1 MSQRLFHLLE
11 LRQVELAHLTLIGKR
26 QYLVQSP
33 GSLAALFQRSI
44 YIFDDLLIQHAIEIA
59 DPNATTVQPLQQL
72 FERTRSKHA
81 FNRCFQ
87 FRELRFFLNLDDRLL
102 ESHRHSR
109 PIRILEPE
117 TGIEPA
123 TNSLEGCDSPTELL
137 PQDPAVSSQL
147 SAKPNRLKL
156 RSCRLLIAISQRPQA
171 IR

>member
-59 DPNATTVQPLQQL
+59 DPNATTVQPLQQ
-72 FERTRSKHA
+72 FFDRTRSKHA

-87 FRELRFFLNLDDRLL
+87 FRELRFFLNLDDGLL
-102 ESHRHSR
+102 ESHRHSH
-109 PIRILEPE
+109 PIRILERE

-123 TNSLEGCDSPTELL
+123 TNSLEGCDSTTELL
-137 PQDPAVSSQL
+137 PQDPAVSKTSP
-147 SAKPNRLKL
+147 AEAA
-156 RSCRLLIAISQRPQA
+156 LLPAFLCHQPTTTTHSINWS
-171 IR
+171 

>member
-59 DPNATTVQPLQQL
+59 DPNATTVQSLQQL
-72 FERTRSKHA
+72 FDRTRSKHA

-109 PIRILEPE
+109 RSEFWSGRRESNPRPTAWKAVTLPLSYSRSKQIPRKSPL
-117 TGIEPA
+117 GI
-123 TNSLEGCDSPTELL
+123 
-137 PQDPAVSSQL
+137 
-147 SAKPNRLKL
+147 SAAGS
-156 RSCRLLIAISQRPQA
+156 RSAHAR
-171 IR
+171 